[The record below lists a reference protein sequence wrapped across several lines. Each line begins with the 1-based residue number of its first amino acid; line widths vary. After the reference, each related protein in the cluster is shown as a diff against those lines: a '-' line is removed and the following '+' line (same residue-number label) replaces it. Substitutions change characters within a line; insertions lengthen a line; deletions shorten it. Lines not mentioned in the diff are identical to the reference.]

1 MSSNSTDRSEFIDK
15 AAVAAMVAFRE
26 KFDFSEEKNYKDC
39 ASMAFHLADAMYA
52 EREERYPKEVP
63 VVKSTTK

>member
-15 AAVAAMVAFRE
+15 AAVAAMVAC
-26 KFDFSEEKNYKDC
+26 S
-39 ASMAFHLADAMYA
+39 AMAFKLAQAMYA

-63 VVKSTTK
+63 VVKPTTK